1 METIKAVVYHAPGD
15 IRVEDVPM
23 PVCGADE
30 LLVKVDAC
38 AVCGTDLKSMV
49 SGNPRIKAPRTM
61 GHEFT
66 GLIEAV
72 GAEVDGFATGERV
85 VMATS
90 VSCGECFYCRRGY
103 RNLCEKLAP
112 MGFSYEGGMAEYLVI
127 PGLAIRN
134 GHVIKVPAGV
144 KPEHAALAE
153 PLSCAVNAC
162 GNCNIREGDTVVV
175 IGAGPMGILNA
186 CAAREFGAGRIIM
199 AEINPDRLAKCA
211 PFADLLVN
219 SGEQDLKRIVLAE
232 TGGVGADVVIVAAP
246 AAPPQEEALAIVR
259 KQGTVCLFASL
270 PVGKC
275 ELRIDSRLLHY
286 GEIKLVG
293 SSDST
298 PEHVRRAVEMI
309 AGGALR
315 MDLLATHK
323 LPLDGIHQ
331 SFELMKS
338 GESMRVVL
346 IP

>member
-1 METIKAVVYHAPGD
+1 
-15 IRVEDVPM
+15 
-23 PVCGADE
+23 
-30 LLVKVDAC
+30 
-38 AVCGTDLKSMV
+38 
-49 SGNPRIKAPRTM
+49 
-61 GHEFT
+61 
-66 GLIEAV
+66 
-72 GAEVDGFATGERV
+72 
-85 VMATS
+85 
-90 VSCGECFYCRRGY
+90 
-103 RNLCEKLAP
+103 
-112 MGFSYEGGMAEYLVI
+112 
-127 PGLAIRN
+127 GLAIRN

-144 KPEHAALAE
+144 KPEHAALAG

-162 GNCNIREGDTVVV
+162 GNCNNREGDTEVV

-232 TGGVGADVVIVAAP
+232 TGGVGADVVIVAGP